1 MPSNDF
7 IKALKIDENVFE
19 LVEPTKLRC
28 LHHFAAPF
36 TGGGDY
42 TLPPG
47 LRFAPYSPMR
57 EDAFY
62 LTMLDKNASSSLRE
76 QIINQAKCS
85 YPEKTR
91 NRLTGISFFIT
102 EDELKSLNLRFISG
116 SRERLLQIFNLMRE
130 EDRKNIEAF
139 RYVSHINALLI
150 EFRMDGERDN
160 ARNVLLSE
168 AKSGNEDI
176 ILKQIDSS
184 IKYAND
190 KEKADYRELK
200 EWLTNQMMK

>member
-1 MPSNDF
+1 MYVMPSNDF
-7 IKALKIDENVFE
+7 IKALKINENVFE

-102 EDELKSLNLRFISG
+102 EDELG
-116 SRERLLQIFNLMRE
+116 SR
-130 EDRKNIEAF
+130 
-139 RYVSHINALLI
+139 SHSHL
-150 EFRMDGERDN
+150 
-160 ARNVLLSE
+160 
-168 AKSGNEDI
+168 
-176 ILKQIDSS
+176 
-184 IKYAND
+184 
-190 KEKADYRELK
+190 
-200 EWLTNQMMK
+200 